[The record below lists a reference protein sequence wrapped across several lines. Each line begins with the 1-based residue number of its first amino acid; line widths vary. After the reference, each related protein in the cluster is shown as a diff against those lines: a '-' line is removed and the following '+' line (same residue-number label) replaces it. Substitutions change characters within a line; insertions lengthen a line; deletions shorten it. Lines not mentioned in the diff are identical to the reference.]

1 MSSETDVCDILQ
13 VLMAKH
19 CHGSNDLPRDAVC
32 RFAGSGDD
40 GDERAA
46 ALDSAVARL
55 DCVEERPNERYAL
68 RHTEELVDF
77 LVEVCDLD
85 LLPPL
90 KGWDS
95 HGTAPLGWEF
105 QVRSLVA

>member
-19 CHGSNDLPRDAVC
+19 CHGSNDLPWDAVC

-77 LVEVCDLD
+77 LVEVCDRN
-85 LLPPL
+85 PPFFKAYL
-90 KGWDS
+90 NHVPPDVWQKYGV
-95 HGTAPLGWEF
+95 TPP
-105 QVRSLVA
+105 RP

>member
-1 MSSETDVCDILQ
+1 MYSETDVCDILQ

-77 LVEVCDLD
+77 LVEVCDRNPAFFKPYLNHV
-85 LLPPL
+85 PPDVWQ
-90 KGWDS
+90 KYGV
-95 HGTAPLGWEF
+95 TPP
-105 QVRSLVA
+105 QP